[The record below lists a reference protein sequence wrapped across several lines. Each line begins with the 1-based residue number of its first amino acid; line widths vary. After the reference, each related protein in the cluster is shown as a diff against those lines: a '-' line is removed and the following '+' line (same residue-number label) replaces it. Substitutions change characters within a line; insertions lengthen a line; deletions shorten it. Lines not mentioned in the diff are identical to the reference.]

1 MRVDTRDDL
10 KLNILARVRCHE
22 QGSHGERRSRALLE
36 PKHNSAERILR
47 CAADLFATS
56 GFERTSIRDI
66 CNAAAI
72 SRPVLYHFYGSK
84 QGLFRAVIRRA
95 CRHFNVRLA
104 TALTGDYEF
113 RDRCRHLVQLLF
125 DDAVNNPQLW
135 RLMLASI
142 WSPGASANRDLA
154 DMRTQFSRKLGAEA
168 MKAVVRGELRDVSD
182 AISVQILFGTVAFV
196 VASFLGTGEPDLRST
211 SADCVVSAIFDGLA
225 PQ

>member
-1 MRVDTRDDL
+1 MS
-10 KLNILARVRCHE
+10 LNIPARVRCHE
-22 QGSHGERRSRALLE
+22 LGSHRARRSRAQLE

-47 CAADLFATS
+47 CAADLFATN

-66 CNAAAI
+66 CVAAAI
-72 SRPVLYHFYGSK
+72 SRPVLYYFYGSK

-104 TALTGDYEF
+104 AALTGDGEF
-113 RDRCRHLVQLLF
+113 RQKCRHLVQLLF
-125 DDAVNNPQLW
+125 DDVFENPQLW

-154 DMRTQFSRKLGAEA
+154 DMRSQFFRRLGAEA
-168 MKAVVRGELRDVSD
+168 MKAVVRGELRDLSD
-182 AISVQILFGTVAFV
+182 AVSVQVLFGTVAFV

-211 SADCVVSAIFDGLA
+211 SADCVISAIFDGLA
-225 PQ
+225 PAVGA